1 MKSGTALLVGLAL
14 FVSGVESLAAT
25 VEYKRATKGGA
36 FMMNQTGGWMGEGM
50 GGWMGGGVWFWPV
63 GSLLVVAVIVILVV
77 RLTKK

>member
-1 MKSGTALLVGLAL
+1 
-14 FVSGVESLAAT
+14 
-25 VEYKRATKGGA
+25 
-36 FMMNQTGGWMGEGM
+36 MMNQTGGWM